1 MRFIFS
7 RRFYFLVAA
16 GLVPL
21 SLSWTFPALK
31 YAVIGYD
38 ILLVATVALDFVVS
52 RKLPEDF
59 CLRRDFE
66 KRFAIGDAVKISLFV
81 ENPSPKDLR
90 IRVKDEYPP
99 EMILD
104 ETREAEFTVDAQTTA
119 EFFYHL
125 TPPKRGRYEFGRTA
139 VRYLSRLGL
148 VWCQTSLGEPQSV
161 KVYPNMRRARE
172 MELKA
177 LGARSF
183 LAIQRRAVR
192 RGEGREFESMRDY
205 VRGDELRHIS
215 WTATARRNKLT
226 TRQYQIERD
235 QTVIIALDAGRL
247 MTGRIGDETKFDT
260 AIHASLALISAC
272 ARAGDNCGLV
282 VFGRKVRKF
291 LPPKRGLEHIDAV
304 LEALHDLE
312 PELIEP
318 SYARGFQFIASNSKK
333 RSFVV
338 ILTDLVDKDSSKEL
352 INSLKLLRPRHLPLV
367 VTIGDRD
374 LNAAVSHAPADI
386 KDVFTQS
393 AAEEIIH
400 QRESALKLV
409 ESLGGLAL
417 DVTAQTLA
425 SKLLETYLRVKERGM
440 L

>member
-1 MRFIFS
+1 MRFVFT
-7 RRFYFLVAA
+7 RRFYILLAFGFL
-16 GLVPL
+16 PL
-21 SLSWTFPALK
+21 LLSWVIPALT
-31 YAVIGYD
+31 YVVMAFDIVLIAAAVCDY
-38 ILLVATVALDFVVS
+38 LVS
-52 RKLPEDF
+52 RQLPGGF
-59 CLRRDFE
+59 SIRREFDR
-66 KRFAIGDAVKISLFV
+66 RFAIGDAARVSLIV
-81 ENPSPKDLR
+81 ENNSSQDIR

-99 EMILD
+99 DMILV
-104 ETREAEFTVDAQTTA
+104 ESREAEFTVEAQTTA
-119 EFFYHL
+119 EFYYDVKPL
-125 TPPKRGRYEFGRTA
+125 KRGRYEFGSTA
-139 VRYLSRLGL
+139 VRHLSRLGL
-148 VWCQTSLGEPQSV
+148 IWCQTSLGGPQSV

-215 WTATARRNKLT
+215 WTATARRGKLT

-235 QTVIIALDAGRL
+235 QTIIIALDAGRL

-260 AIHASLALISAC
+260 ALHVSLALMSAA

-282 VFGRKVRKF
+282 VFGRRVRKY
-291 LPPKRGLEHIDAV
+291 LPPKRGAEHIDAV

-318 SYARGFQFIASNSKK
+318 SYARAFQFIASNTKK
-333 RSFVV
+333 RSFIV
-338 ILTDLVDKDSSKEL
+338 ILTDLVDKDSSKEM

-367 VTIGDRD
+367 ATIGDRD
-374 LNAAVSHAPADI
+374 LNAAVSQSPADI
-386 KDVFTQS
+386 KEVFTQS

-400 QRESALKLV
+400 QRESALRLV
-409 ESLGGLAL
+409 ESLGGMAL
-417 DVTAQTLA
+417 DVTGQTLA
-425 SKLLETYLRVKERGM
+425 PKLLETYLKVKERG
-440 L
+440 LL

>member
-1 MRFIFS
+1 MRLVFS
-7 RRFYFLVAA
+7 RLFFVLFAL

-21 SLSWTFPALK
+21 SVSWQIPVLRS
-31 YAVIGYD
+31 AVIGFD
-38 ILLVATVALDFVVS
+38 ILLVLAALIDYVIS
-52 RKLPEDF
+52 RKLPDGVT
-59 CLRRDFE
+59 CRREFD
-66 KRFAIGDAVKISLFV
+66 KRFAIGDPSEVRLII
-81 ENPSPKDLR
+81 ENSSDRDLR
-90 IRVKDEYPP
+90 FRIKDEYPP
-99 EMILD
+99 AMRLNGNREVEMYLESH
-104 ETREAEFTVDAQTTA
+104 ETAGFT
-119 EFFYHL
+119 YSL
-125 TPPKRGRYEFGRTA
+125 TPTRRGRYEFGRMA
-139 VRYLSRLGL
+139 VRFGSRLGL
-148 VWCQTSLGEPQSV
+148 VWCQTDLGEPQFV

-172 MELKA
+172 IELKA

-215 WTATARRNKLT
+215 WTATARRNRLT

-235 QTVIIALDAGRL
+235 QTVMIAVDGGRL

-272 ARAGDNCGLV
+272 GRAGDNCGLA
-282 VFGRKVRKF
+282 VFGRRVKKYI
-291 LPPKRGLEHIDAV
+291 PPKRGLEHMDSV
-304 LEALHDLE
+304 LEALHDME

-318 SYARGFQFIASNSKK
+318 SYARAFQFIASSAKK
-333 RSFVV
+333 RAFVV
-338 ILTDLVDKDSSKEL
+338 ILTDLVDKESSKEL

-374 LNAAVSHAPADI
+374 LNTAVSRPPDDI

-400 QRESALKLV
+400 QREQALRLV

-417 DVTAQTLA
+417 DVTTQTLGP
-425 SKLLETYLRVKERGM
+425 KLLETYLRVKERG
-440 L
+440 LL

>member
-1 MRFIFS
+1 MRFVFS
-7 RRFYFLVAA
+7 RRFYILLAL
-16 GLVPL
+16 GLIPL
-21 SLSWTFPALK
+21 SLSWNLPALQT
-31 YAVIGYD
+31 AVFFAD
-38 ILLVATVALDFVVS
+38 ALLVLAAIADYFIS

-59 CLRRDFE
+59 TVRREFSR
-66 KRFAIGDAVKISLFV
+66 RFAIGDETETRLII
-81 ENPSPKDLR
+81 ENQSPQTLTVQ
-90 IRVKDEYPP
+90 IKDEFPP
-99 EMILD
+99 EMRLNG
-104 ETREAEFTVDAQTTA
+104 EREAKFKIEGQSLVRID
-119 EFFYHL
+119 YGL
-125 TPPKRGRYEFGRTA
+125 TPPRRGRYEFGQTA
-139 VRYLSRLGL
+139 VRFLSRLGL
-148 VWCQTSLGEPQSV
+148 VWCQKNLNRAEAV

-183 LAIQRRAVR
+183 LAIQRKAVR

-215 WTATARRNKLT
+215 WTATARRAKLT

-235 QTVIIALDAGRL
+235 QTIIIALDAGRL

-260 AIHASLALISAC
+260 AIHASLALMSAA
-272 ARAGDNCGLV
+272 ARGGDNCGLM
-282 VFGRKVRKF
+282 VFGRRVKKY
-291 LPPKRGLEHIDAV
+291 LPPKRGIEHIDAV

-318 SYARGFQFIASNSKK
+318 SYARAFQFIAANLKK
-333 RSFVV
+333 RAFVI

-352 INSLKLLRPRHLPLV
+352 LNSLKLLRPRHLPLV

-374 LNAAVSHAPADI
+374 LNATVSEIP
-386 KDVFTQS
+386 KELREVFVQS

-400 QRESALKLV
+400 QRESALRMV

-417 DVTAQTLA
+417 DVTTNSLA
-425 SKLLETYLRVKERGM
+425 PRLLETYLRVKERG
-440 L
+440 LL

>member
-1 MRFIFS
+1 MRFVFS
-7 RRFYFLVAA
+7 RRFYILLAFAV
-16 GLVPL
+16 VPL
-21 SLSWTFPALK
+21 SLSWNFAALG
-31 YAVIGYD
+31 YAVLAYD
-38 ILLVATVALDFVVS
+38 VLLIAVAIFDYFMS
-52 RKLPEDF
+52 RHLPEGF
-59 CLRRDFE
+59 TIVRRFSD
-66 KRFAIGDAVKISLFV
+66 RFAIGDAITVSLFV
-81 ENPSPKDLR
+81 DNASSRPLHVKL
-90 IRVKDEYPP
+90 KDEYPP
-99 EMILD
+99 ELTLD
-104 ETREAEFTVDAQTTA
+104 ETREAEFTVDEQSSA
-119 EFFYHL
+119 EFYYNL
-125 TPPKRGRYEFGRTA
+125 TPPKRGRYNFGKTA

-148 VWCQTSLGEPQSV
+148 VWCQTEMGEPQAV

-172 MELKA
+172 IELKA

-235 QTVIIALDAGRL
+235 QTVIIAVDAGRL

-282 VFGRKVRKF
+282 VFGRKVRKY

-318 SYARGFQFIASNSKK
+318 SYARAFQFIASNAKK

-374 LNAAVSHAPADI
+374 LGAAVSHAPVDI
-386 KDVFTQS
+386 KEVFTQS

-400 QRESALKLV
+400 QRESALRLV
-409 ESLGGLAL
+409 ETIGGLAL

-425 SKLLETYLRVKERGM
+425 PKLLETYLRVKERGM

>member
-7 RRFYFLVAA
+7 LRFYVLFAIGLVALVAA
-16 GLVPL
+16 WNFPL
-21 SLSWTFPALK
+21 AK
-31 YAVIGYD
+31 YVVFGFD
-38 ILLVATVALDFVVS
+38 ILLVIVALVDLIIS
-52 RKLPEDF
+52 RKLAAGLAIHRE
-59 CLRRDFE
+59 FE
-66 KRFAIGDAVKISLFV
+66 RRFAIGDPTKVSLVVDNFNDAPLHV
-81 ENPSPKDLR
+81 R
-90 IRVKDEYPP
+90 IKDEYPP
-99 EMILD
+99 EMSLD
-104 ETREAEFTVDAQTTA
+104 ETREAEFTVEPLGTA
-119 EFFYHL
+119 EFYYHL
-125 TPPKRGRYEFGRTA
+125 TPKKRGSYAFGKIAIR
-139 VRYLSRLGL
+139 RLSRFGL
-148 VWCQTSLGEPQSV
+148 LWLQDSLGEEQRV

-183 LAIQRRAVR
+183 IAIQRRAVR

-215 WTATARRNKLT
+215 WTATARRHKLT

-260 AIHASLALISAC
+260 GVHASLALMSAC
-272 ARAGDNCGLV
+272 AKAGDNCGLV
-282 VFGRKVRKF
+282 VFGRRVKKY

-304 LEALHDLE
+304 LEALHDFE

-318 SYARGFQFIASNSKK
+318 SYARAFQYVASSTKK
-333 RSFVV
+333 RAFVV

-374 LNAAVSHAPADI
+374 LNTLVSAKPDDL
-386 KDVFTQS
+386 KEVFTQS

-400 QRESALKLV
+400 QRESALRLV
-409 ESLGGLAL
+409 ETLGGLAL

-425 SKLLETYLRVKERGM
+425 PRLLETYLKVKERG
-440 L
+440 LL